1 MFYKTKKYCPVNLT
15 YNTTF
20 FYLFSVCKKYQE
32 KKIFPEF
39 VASQILKKIMEYFD
53 LALEIEENY
62 RGS

>member
-20 FYLFSVCKKYQE
+20 FYLFFVCKKYQE

-39 VASQILKKIMEYFD
+39 AAFRS
-53 LALEIEENY
+53 
-62 RGS
+62 